1 MTAAPDDAM
10 LGFEGFF
17 ESWELFRDPALA
29 GATVGFVLGFLGI
42 YVIARRMVFLSAAL
56 SQSAGL
62 GVALAFYAQIHW
74 GFGGLAGSP
83 RLGALVVTLTTAL
96 VLTTDRKAVATRR
109 DSLLGF
115 AFLLGSAGTL
125 AVSTRIVQETQDIQ
139 SLLFGSAVAVLPE
152 DLRFVLLT
160 ALAVTLL
167 HVWWLRGFVQ
177 TSIDP
182 DSAMVRG
189 LPVRLL
195 EAALVLSL
203 ALAISFF
210 TQILGALPVF
220 AFSVLPAMAALRV
233 SRNLSMALG
242 VAGGCGAACGFLGY
256 LAAFQYD
263 LPVGASQTLVGI
275 ILVVATEALRRWVPR
290 AA

>member
-1 MTAAPDDAM
+1 MSSP
-10 LGFEGFF
+10 GFF

-29 GATVGFVLGFLGI
+29 GATAGFVLGYLGV

-56 SQSAGL
+56 SQCAGL
-62 GVALAFYAQIHW
+62 GVALAFYGQIQW
-74 GFGGLAGSP
+74 GLTGLAGSP
-83 RLGALVVTLTTAL
+83 RLGALLVTLVTAL

-152 DLRFVLLT
+152 ELRFLLLT
-160 ALAVTLL
+160 ALAVTFL
-167 HVWWLRGFVQ
+167 HVWWMRGFVQ
-177 TSIDP
+177 TSVDP

-195 EAALVLSL
+195 EAALLLSL

-233 SRNLSMALG
+233 SKNLAMAL
-242 VAGGCGAACGFLGY
+242 VLAGAGGAACGFLGY
-256 LAAFQYD
+256 LAAFQYE
-263 LPVGASQTLVGI
+263 LPVGASQSLVAI
-275 ILVVATEALRRWVPR
+275 ALVALAEALRRWALRPS
-290 AA
+290 

>member
-1 MTAAPDDAM
+1 MDGT
-10 LGFEGFF
+10 GFF

-29 GATVGFVLGFLGI
+29 GAVIGFVLGFLGI

-56 SQSAGL
+56 SQCAGL
-62 GVALAFYAQIHW
+62 GVALAFYGQIHLGLS
-74 GFGGLAGSP
+74 GFAGSP
-83 RLGALVVTLTTAL
+83 RLGALLVTLTTAL
-96 VLTTDRKAVATRR
+96 LLTVDRKAVATRR

-125 AVSTRIVQETQDIQ
+125 AVSTRIVQEARDIQ

-152 DLRFVLLT
+152 DLRFVLLI
-160 ALAVTLL
+160 AIAVTSL
-167 HVWWLRGFVQ
+167 HVWWMRGFVQ
-177 TSIDP
+177 ASIDP

-195 EAALVLSL
+195 EVALLASL

-233 SRNLSMALG
+233 SRNLMMALA
-242 VAGGCGAACGFLGY
+242 VAGVSGAACGFLGY

-263 LPVGASQTLVGI
+263 LPVGASQALVGI
-275 ILVVATEALRRWVPR
+275 ALVGVAEALRRFLLR
-290 AA
+290 AS

>member
-1 MTAAPDDAM
+1 MEGAARD
-10 LGFEGFF
+10 LGGFF

-29 GATVGFVLGFLGI
+29 GAIVGLVLGYLGV

-56 SQSAGL
+56 SQGAGL
-62 GVALAFYAQIHW
+62 GVALAFYGQAHW
-74 GFGGLAGSP
+74 SLTGLAGSP
-83 RLGALVVTLTTAL
+83 RLLALAVTLTTAL
-96 VLTTDRKAVATRR
+96 LLTADRNAAATRR

-125 AVSTRIVQETQDIQ
+125 AISTRIVHETQDIQ

-152 DLRFVLLT
+152 ELRFVILT
-160 ALAVTLL
+160 AAGVTAL
-167 HVWWLRGFVQ
+167 HLWWARGFLQISV
-177 TSIDP
+177 DP
-182 DSAMVRG
+182 DSAIVRG

-195 EAALVLSL
+195 EACLVLSL
-203 ALAISFF
+203 ALSISFF
-210 TQILGALPVF
+210 TQVLGALPVF

-233 SRNLSMALG
+233 SVNVTMALV
-242 VAGGCGAACGFLGY
+242 VAAMCGAVSGFFGY

-275 ILVVATEALRRWVPR
+275 GLVVLSELLRRR
-290 AA
+290 ITRL

>member
-1 MTAAPDDAM
+1 MDSV
-10 LGFEGFF
+10 GFF

-29 GATVGFVLGFLGI
+29 GAIVGFVLGFLGI

-74 GFGGLAGSP
+74 GLTGLAGSP

-125 AVSTRIVQETQDIQ
+125 AISTRIVQQTQDIQ

-152 DLRFVLLT
+152 DLRFVLWT
-160 ALAVTLL
+160 ALVVTFL
-167 HVWWLRGFVQ
+167 HIWWMRGFVE
-177 TSIDP
+177 TSLDP
-182 DSAMVRG
+182 DSATVRG
-189 LPVRLL
+189 LPVRVLEGALL
-195 EAALVLSL
+195 VSL
-203 ALAISFF
+203 ALSISFF

-220 AFSVLPAMAALRV
+220 AFSVLPGMAALRV
-233 SRNLSMALG
+233 SRNLTMALV
-242 VAGGCGAACGFLGY
+242 VAGVGGAACGFLGY

-263 LPVGASQTLVGI
+263 LPVGASQTLVAVLMVG
-275 ILVVATEALRRWVPR
+275 AAEALRRFLLHKS
-290 AA
+290 

>member
-1 MTAAPDDAM
+1 M
-10 LGFEGFF
+10 LPFGGFF

-56 SQSAGL
+56 SQCAGL
-62 GVALAFYAQIHW
+62 GVALSFYAQIHW
-74 GFGGLAGSP
+74 GFVGLAGSP
-83 RLGALVVTLTTAL
+83 RLGALVVTLTMAL

-160 ALAVTLL
+160 ALAVTFL
-167 HVWWLRGFVQ
+167 HIWWMRGFVQ
-177 TSIDP
+177 ISIDP

-195 EAALVLSL
+195 EAALLLSL

-233 SRNLSMALG
+233 SRNLSMALV

-256 LAAFQYD
+256 LAAFQYE
-263 LPVGASQTLVGI
+263 LPVGASQALVGI
-275 ILVVATEALRRWVPR
+275 ILVLAAEALRRW
-290 AA
+290 ALQGS

>member
-1 MTAAPDDAM
+1 MS
-10 LGFEGFF
+10 FF

-29 GATVGFVLGFLGI
+29 GAIAGFVLGYLGV

-56 SQSAGL
+56 SQCAGL
-62 GVALAFYAQIHW
+62 GVALAFYGQIQW
-74 GFGGLAGSP
+74 GLTGLWGSP
-83 RLGALVVTLTTAL
+83 RLGALLVTLVTAL

-152 DLRFVLLT
+152 DLRFVVLT
-160 ALAVTLL
+160 ALLVTFL
-167 HVWWLRGFVQ
+167 HVWWMRGFVQ
-177 TSIDP
+177 TSVDP

-195 EAALVLSL
+195 EAALLLSL
-203 ALAISFF
+203 ALTISFF

-233 SRNLSMALG
+233 SRNLTRAL
-242 VAGGCGAACGFLGY
+242 VLAGGFGAACGFLGY
-256 LAAFQYD
+256 LAAFQYE
-263 LPVGASQTLVGI
+263 LPVGASQSLVAI
-275 ILVVATEALRRWVPR
+275 ALVALAEALRRWALR
-290 AA
+290 AS

>member
-1 MTAAPDDAM
+1 MSPA
-10 LGFEGFF
+10 GFF

-29 GATVGFVLGFLGI
+29 GAIVGFVLGFLGI

-56 SQSAGL
+56 SQCAGL

-74 GFGGLAGSP
+74 GLTGFAGSP
-83 RLGALVVTLTTAL
+83 RLGALLVTLTTAL
-96 VLTTDRKAVATRR
+96 LLTTDRKAVATRR

-139 SLLFGSAVAVLPE
+139 SLLFGSAVAVLPG

-160 ALAVTLL
+160 SLAVTLL
-167 HVWWLRGFVQ
+167 HLWWMRGFVQ

-182 DSAMVRG
+182 DSATVRG

-195 EAALVLSL
+195 ESALLLSL

-233 SRNLSMALG
+233 SRNFTAALV
-242 VAGGCGAACGFLGY
+242 VAGIGGAACGFLGY

-275 ILVVATEALRRWVPR
+275 ALVGVAEAIRRFLRD
-290 AA
+290 AS

>member
-1 MTAAPDDAM
+1 MDSA
-10 LGFEGFF
+10 GFF

-29 GATVGFVLGFLGI
+29 GAIVGFVLGFLGI

-62 GVALAFYAQIHW
+62 GVALAFYSQIHW
-74 GFGGLAGSP
+74 GMTGLAGSP

-125 AVSTRIVQETQDIQ
+125 AVSTRIVQQTQDIQ

-152 DLRFVLLT
+152 DLRFVLWT

-167 HVWWLRGFVQ
+167 HLWWMRGFVE
-177 TSIDP
+177 TSLDP
-182 DSAMVRG
+182 DSATVRG

-195 EAALVLSL
+195 EGALLVSL
-203 ALAISFF
+203 PLAISFF

-220 AFSVLPAMAALRV
+220 AFSVLPGMAALRI
-233 SRNLSMALG
+233 SRNLTMALA
-242 VAGGCGAACGFLGY
+242 VAGAGGAACGFLGY
-256 LAAFQYD
+256 MAAFQYD
-263 LPVGASQTLVGI
+263 LPVGASQTLVAVL
-275 ILVVATEALRRWVPR
+275 LVTAAEVLRRFLLHKS
-290 AA
+290 

>member
-1 MTAAPDDAM
+1 MN
-10 LGFEGFF
+10 GGGFF

-29 GATVGFVLGFLGI
+29 GAIVGFVLGFLGV

-56 SQSAGL
+56 SQCAGL

-74 GFGGLAGSP
+74 GLTGLAGSP
-83 RLGALVVTLTTAL
+83 RLGALLVTLTTAL
-96 VLTTDRKAVATRR
+96 VLTVDRKAVATRR

-125 AVSTRIVQETQDIQ
+125 AVSTRIMQETQDIQ

-152 DLRFVLLT
+152 DLRFVSYT
-160 ALAVTLL
+160 ALVVTFF
-167 HVWWLRGFVQ
+167 HVWWMRGFVQ

-182 DSAMVRG
+182 DSATVRG

-195 EAALVLSL
+195 EATLLLSL

-233 SRNLSMALG
+233 SRNLTMALV
-242 VAGGCGAACGFLGY
+242 VAGVCGAACGFLGY

-263 LPVGASQTLVGI
+263 LPVGASQALVGI
-275 ILVVATEALRRWVPR
+275 VLVGVAEALRRFLLR
-290 AA
+290 AS

>member
-1 MTAAPDDAM
+1 M
-10 LGFEGFF
+10 GGSFF

-29 GATVGFVLGFLGI
+29 GAVVGFVLGFLGI

-74 GFGGLAGSP
+74 GVTGLLGSP
-83 RLGALVVTLTTAL
+83 RLGALAVTLTTAL
-96 VLTTDRKAVATRR
+96 VLTMERKAVATKR

-125 AVSTRIVQETQDIQ
+125 AVSTRIVQQTQDIQ

-152 DLRFVLLT
+152 DLRFVMWIAILVT
-160 ALAVTLL
+160 ALHA
-167 HVWWLRGFVQ
+167 WWVRGFVE

-182 DSAMVRG
+182 DSATVRG

-195 EAALVLSL
+195 EGALLVSL

-233 SRNLSMALG
+233 SRNLTMALVIAG
-242 VAGGCGAACGFLGY
+242 VSGAACGFLGY
-256 LAAFQYD
+256 LTAFQYD
-263 LPVGASQTLVGI
+263 LPVGASQTLVAVA
-275 ILVVATEALRRWVPR
+275 LVGLAESARRLGLL
-290 AA
+290 AS

>member
-1 MTAAPDDAM
+1 MSGD
-10 LGFEGFF
+10 GFF
-17 ESWELFRDPALA
+17 DSWELFRDPALA
-29 GATVGFVLGFLGI
+29 GAIVGFVLGFLGV

-56 SQSAGL
+56 SQCAGL
-62 GVALAFYAQIHW
+62 GVAISFYAQIH
-74 GFGGLAGSP
+74 FGLTGLAGSP
-83 RLGALVVTLTTAL
+83 RLGALLVTLTTAL
-96 VLTTDRKAVATRR
+96 LLTTDRKAVATRR

-167 HVWWLRGFVQ
+167 HLWWMRGFVQ
-177 TSIDP
+177 TSTDP
-182 DSAMVRG
+182 DSATVRG

-195 EAALVLSL
+195 ESALLLSL

-220 AFSVLPAMAALRV
+220 AFSVLPGMAALRV
-233 SRNLSMALG
+233 SRNLTIALA
-242 VAGGCGAACGFLGY
+242 VAGIGGAACGFLGY
-256 LAAFQYD
+256 VTAFQYD

-275 ILVVATEALRRWVPR
+275 ALVGGAEAVRRILLKAS
-290 AA
+290 

>member
-1 MTAAPDDAM
+1 MTAAADDVM
-10 LGFEGFF
+10 LPFGGFF

-56 SQSAGL
+56 SQCAGL
-62 GVALAFYAQIHW
+62 GVALSFYAQIHW
-74 GFGGLAGSP
+74 GFVGLAGSP
-83 RLGALVVTLTTAL
+83 RLGALVVTLTMAL

-160 ALAVTLL
+160 ALAVTFL
-167 HVWWLRGFVQ
+167 HIWWMRGFVQ
-177 TSIDP
+177 ISIDP

-195 EAALVLSL
+195 EAALLLSL

-233 SRNLSMALG
+233 SRNLSMALV

-256 LAAFQYD
+256 LAAFQYE
-263 LPVGASQTLVGI
+263 LPVGASQALVGI
-275 ILVVATEALRRWVPR
+275 ILVLAAEALRRW
-290 AA
+290 ALQGS

>member
-1 MTAAPDDAM
+1 MEA
-10 LGFEGFF
+10 GGFF
-17 ESWELFRDPALA
+17 DSWEIFRDPALA
-29 GATVGFVLGFLGI
+29 GAIAGFVLGFLGI

-56 SQSAGL
+56 SQCAGL

-74 GFGGLAGSP
+74 GFAGLAGSP
-83 RLGALVVTLTTAL
+83 RLGALLVTLITAL
-96 VLTTDRKAVATRR
+96 VLTADRKAVATRR

-125 AVSTRIVQETQDIQ
+125 AISTRIVQETRDIH
-139 SLLFGSAVAVLPE
+139 SLLLGSAVAVLPE
-152 DLRFVLLT
+152 DLRFLLAT
-160 ALAVTLL
+160 ALAVTFL
-167 HVWWLRGFVQ
+167 HVWWARGFVQ
-177 TSIDP
+177 SSLDP

-195 EAALVLSL
+195 EAALLLSL

-220 AFSVLPAMAALRV
+220 AFSVLPGMAALRV
-233 SRNLSMALG
+233 SRNLTMALL
-242 VAGGCGAACGFLGY
+242 VAGIGGAACGFLGY

-263 LPVGASQTLVGI
+263 LPVGASQTLVGAAF
-275 ILVVATEALRRWVPR
+275 VAAAEGLRRIQLR
-290 AA
+290 AI